1 MYSTFTG
8 ELILPRVAKVGGKL
22 YYKHIDTNHEDD
34 PNWFDINKRLSIELP
49 IFVLRRGK
57 ISMQ

>member
-22 YYKHIDTNHEDD
+22 YYKHIDANHKDD
-34 PNWFDINKRLSIELP
+34 LKRFDMFKRLNIELP
-49 IFVLRRGK
+49 IFVSMRGK
-57 ISMQ
+57 P

>member
-34 PNWFDINKRLSIELP
+34 PKGFDII
-49 IFVLRRGK
+49 
-57 ISMQ
+57 